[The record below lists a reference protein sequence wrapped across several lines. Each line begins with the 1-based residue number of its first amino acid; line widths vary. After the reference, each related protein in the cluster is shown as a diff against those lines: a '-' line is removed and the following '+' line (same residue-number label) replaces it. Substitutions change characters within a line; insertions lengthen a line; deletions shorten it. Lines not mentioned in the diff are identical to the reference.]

1 MITVRCLNT
10 PACWE
15 IRAPFSVL
23 PALRNLSPYFYRFRE
38 FKRQGGAF
46 FVESGS
52 VRQPVRQ
59 PGLTFEVGEA
69 IFFMPHSLIK
79 AIHDQNGLVWE
90 NGEYKKAP
98 I

>member
-1 MITVRCLNT
+1 M
-10 PACWE
+10 
-15 IRAPFSVL
+15 
-23 PALRNLSPYFYRFRE
+23 
-38 FKRQGGAF
+38 
-46 FVESGS
+46 ESGS